1 MAKATSRH
9 RANGSK
15 QARRLHMGLHRRKM
29 LAATKQ
35 GTQPFVP
42 EKVLHKL
49 AQLNLPPNPW
59 VYEVCLRELLRGV
72 NAT

>member
-1 MAKATSRH
+1 MAKVSRRRVNGRLQSQRLRMGPH
-9 RANGSK
+9 RK
-15 QARRLHMGLHRRKM
+15 KM
-29 LAATKQ
+29 WGATKM

-42 EKVLHKL
+42 ENILHKL
-49 AQLNLPPNPW
+49 AQLNLPNNKW

>member
-1 MAKATSRH
+1 VIFWKH
-9 RANGSK
+9 LEKLRAPAIAS
-15 QARRLHMGLHRRKM
+15 
-29 LAATKQ
+29 
-35 GTQPFVP
+35 
-42 EKVLHKL
+42 VLHKL

>member
-1 MAKATSRH
+1 MPKASRH
-9 RANGSK
+9 RVNGTK
-15 QARRLHMGLHRRKM
+15 QARRLQMGAHRKKM
-29 LAATKQ
+29 WGATKM

-42 EKVLHKL
+42 ADILHKL
-49 AQLNLPPNPW
+49 AKLNLPPNPW